1 MNDNNL
7 QQQLLQTEVT
17 PPQQMWEK
25 IAVVLD
31 EIEAD
36 APLQQKILAAEIS
49 APESAW
55 EEIEQRLTD
64 RFYTEQLEDAEAEVP
79 IKVWVAVEEQ
89 LNEKQTAKIIPFNR
103 RYAPV
108 YRIAAAAMITGVLAW
123 GAYRLLKNDEPAAS
137 SVAVEAPAL
146 PIQKPG
152 TAIADV
158 QTEPQQETTTVATVS
173 RTGIRKRIKEEL
185 KLNDAVVYADAVS
198 YNNIHH
204 KNQKSVSE
212 KSSFSESEY
221 LVVLNENGEL
231 VRVSKKI
238 INMKCANN
246 TGTLPV
252 DAAAALQTKDC
263 NEQIKRW
270 QQQMAMSATLSA
282 SAGYIDLNEIIN
294 TTDQQ

>member
-1 MNDNNL
+1 
-7 QQQLLQTEVT
+7 
-17 PPQQMWEK
+17 
-25 IAVVLD
+25 
-31 EIEAD
+31 
-36 APLQQKILAAEIS
+36 
-49 APESAW
+49 
-55 EEIEQRLTD
+55 
-64 RFYTEQLEDAEAEVP
+64 
-79 IKVWVAVEEQ
+79 
-89 LNEKQTAKIIPFNR
+89 
-103 RYAPV
+103 V

-137 SVAVEAPAL
+137 SVTVEQPAL

-158 QTEPQQETTTVATVS
+158 QTEPQQQTTTVATVS
-173 RTGIRKRIKEEL
+173 RTSIRKRMKAEL
-185 KLNDAVVYADAVS
+185 KLNDAVVYANAVS

-204 KNQKSVSE
+204 NNQKSVAE
-212 KSSFSESEY
+212 KSGFSESEY

-252 DAAAALQTKDC
+252 DATAALQTRDC

-294 TTDQQ
+294 TTDEQ

>member
-158 QTEPQQETTTVATVS
+158 QTVPQKETTTVATVS